1 MQSAFMAADKKAA
14 ERLRQA
20 REMAGYENAAEA
32 AQAMRIPYQTYIAHE
47 NGNNG
52 FRRVA
57 DRYASFFRVDFKWLV
72 TGLGKPKGV
81 SIEADLLSLNPD
93 DQRMI
98 LEMIDWA
105 KAKNKKA

>member
-1 MQSAFMAADKKAA
+1 MQKTGMAADQEAA
-14 ERLRQA
+14 KRLRQA
-20 REMAGYENAAEA
+20 RELAGYENAAEA

-81 SIEADLLSLNPD
+81 SVEADLLSLHPD

-98 LEMIDWA
+98 LEMIEWA
-105 KAKNKKA
+105 KAKKKA